1 LGLSKV
7 SGWDVPGQDRQ
18 VPHGR
23 GVHSHSWGIFDLSRS
38 KLTASHCRSPCT
50 TSPSSAY
57 GCAMPGH
64 LKRKH
69 GLPGDSQQG
78 RAGVRGA
85 ESGRELQ
92 GHAPGF
98 VIG

>member
-1 LGLSKV
+1 V
-7 SGWDVPGQDRQ
+7 TQ
-18 VPHGR
+18 VF
-23 GVHSHSWGIFDLSRS
+23 I
-38 KLTASHCRSPCT
+38 
-50 TSPSSAY
+50 
-57 GCAMPGH
+57 
-64 LKRKH
+64 H